1 MNTRIINGK
10 AGKTCCYVNN
20 QENEG
25 TPILVLHGGPG
36 FGSDPI
42 LTEILGIKNPMYF
55 YDQYGSKGSD
65 SFDDPSK
72 YTVELFMEQIDEV
85 RKEFGLDE
93 VLLMGMCWGA
103 GLAVSYSAQKKVKG
117 IKALILS
124 SPFLSL
130 ELWEKDQQTNLSLL
144 PEPDRGTILRYEA
157 ENRYNAGYRKALIP
171 YFQNYYFTRGDVT
184 LISHLVFGYQPDVYR
199 VTWGD
204 SELFCRG
211 SLKDFDMMDV
221 IPDIECPVLL
231 VAGDRDVVRTETM
244 KVYQNRFQ
252 DAQLAIIPRSGHMIY
267 NEQLSI
273 VKAVIKSFVKEIDN
287 CPKKNLPS
295 SIKSSL

>member
-1 MNTRIINGK
+1 MNTRIIDGR

-20 QENEG
+20 QGNEG

-42 LTEILGIKNPMYF
+42 LTEVLGIKNPMYF
-55 YDQYGSKGSD
+55 YDQYGSKNSDTFSD
-65 SFDDPSK
+65 SSR
-72 YTVELFMEQIDEV
+72 YTVELFIEQIDDV
-85 RKEFGLDE
+85 REEFGLDE
-93 VLLMGMCWGA
+93 IILMGMCWGA
-103 GLAVSYSAQKKVKG
+103 GLAVSYSARKNVKG

-130 ELWEKDQQTNLSLL
+130 ELWEKDQQTNLSYLS
-144 PEPDRGTILRYEA
+144 ESDRSTIQRYET
-157 ENRYNAGYRKALIP
+157 ERLYSIGYRKSLIP

-184 LISHLVFGYQPDVYR
+184 LISHLVFGHQPEVYR
-199 VTWGD
+199 TTWGD

-211 SLKDFDMMDV
+211 SLKDFDLMGV
-221 IPDIECPVLL
+221 IPNIACPVLL

-252 DAQLAIIPRSGHMIY
+252 DAQLAIIPSSGHMIY

-295 SIKSSL
+295 SIRSSL